1 MVPLLADKV
10 IDPTF
15 SNFRASGTQIA
26 DPDHTVCLLEIAYG
40 VMASAY
46 LKLGEKTKA
55 KEIFQHA
62 LALNPNYPHVLNN
75 LGALAAQDGRIAEA
89 EALFL
94 RAKEIMGRREMSPHA
109 NLGNIYEMTGRIRDA
124 LRMYETAVA
133 LKPEFG
139 SSWYTVAR
147 LRVLSGDPAGAY
159 SPLARAIALDE
170 GWRARAARSEPG
182 AGGRSVRSPPAPRMS
197 PMTRGLKPIAIVGL
211 PLARVCANHDPIW
224 GTSERGRNFSLA
236 PRLARG

>member
-1 MVPLLADKV
+1 MTTHGPADVYALRSTPRRILHRKIHGYRMVPLLADKV

-55 KEIFQHA
+55 NEIFQHA

-94 RAKEIMGRREMSPHA
+94 RAKEIMGRHEMSPYA

-170 GWRARAARSEPG
+170 GWRARAAKAAVFED
-182 AGGRSVRSPPAPRMS
+182 VRQGDPRV
-197 PMTRGLKPIAIVGL
+197 RILL
-211 PLARVCANHDPIW
+211 
-224 GTSERGRNFSLA
+224 
-236 PRLARG
+236 RLE

>member
-55 KEIFQHA
+55 NEIFQHA

-94 RAKEIMGRREMSPHA
+94 RAKEVMGRREMSPYA
-109 NLGNIYEMTGRIRDA
+109 NLGNIYEMTGRIQEV

-170 GWRARAARSEPG
+170 GWRASAAKAAVFED
-182 AGGRSVRSPPAPRMS
+182 VRQGDPRV
-197 PMTRGLKPIAIVGL
+197 RILL
-211 PLARVCANHDPIW
+211 
-224 GTSERGRNFSLA
+224 
-236 PRLARG
+236 RLE